1 MAAARVDAQCRN
13 TMWRSQ
19 QASGKDDWGRQS
31 AWDQSSG
38 ECQRRLKGSGSQF
51 LLISSLRCE
60 FQHYMSILRCYS
72 KLLIENLLRLSSK
85 TTFIAKQKRLT
96 EDFVNKRKYYFYDSF
111 LVASRVSRFPPSLTK
126 KEIKYNWHNI
136 CEPLIISPISSAR
149 GNKCGKRVIG
159 GIWVRPNS
167 QWK

>member
-51 LLISSLRCE
+51 LLISSLRYE

-72 KLLIENLLRLSSK
+72 KLLIENLLRLFYK
-85 TTFIAKQKRLT
+85 TTFIAKQKRLKG
-96 EDFVNKRKYYFYDSF
+96 DFINKMLFLWQFPGGIEGIKVPSIFDKKRNQIFFPIRQLTKYMWAPYNFPHF
-111 LVASRVSRFPPSLTK
+111 LCGVISVASV
-126 KEIKYNWHNI
+126 W
-136 CEPLIISPISSAR
+136 
-149 GNKCGKRVIG
+149 
-159 GIWVRPNS
+159 
-167 QWK
+167 